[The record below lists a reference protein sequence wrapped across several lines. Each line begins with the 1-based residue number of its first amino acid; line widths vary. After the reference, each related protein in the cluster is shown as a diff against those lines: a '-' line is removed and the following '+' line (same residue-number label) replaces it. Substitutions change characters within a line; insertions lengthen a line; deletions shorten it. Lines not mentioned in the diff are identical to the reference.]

1 MKSELSHRRNVRLI
15 GWLAMVVLA
24 LSAVAPAF
32 ADTVTKRVTF
42 VHDVVIGGIKVAAGD
57 YHLVI
62 CDGRLAVVDGKH
74 IVANAPAKW
83 IVRDDQ
89 ADRDSVLYA
98 DNYEVAEI
106 RFAHQRNVLIID
118 AP

>member
-1 MKSELSHRRNVRLI
+1 MISKLSHRGNVRFM
-15 GWLAMVVLA
+15 GALAILVLA

-42 VHDVVIGGIKVAAGD
+42 VHDVVIGGTKVAAGD

-62 CDGRLAVVDGKH
+62 GDGRLAVIDGKH
-74 IVANAPAKW
+74 MVANATATW
-83 IVRDDQ
+83 VVRDDQ
-89 ADRDSVLYA
+89 ADRDSVMYA
-98 DNYEVAEI
+98 DNYHVAEI
-106 RFAHQRNVLIID
+106 RFAHQRNVLIIA

>member
-1 MKSELSHRRNVRLI
+1 M

-42 VHDVVIGGIKVAAGD
+42 VHDVVIGGTKVAAGD

-62 CDGRLAVVDGKH
+62 GDGRLAVIDGKH
-74 IVANAPAKW
+74 MVANTQASW
-83 IVRDDQ
+83 VVRDDQ
-89 ADRDSVLYA
+89 ADRDSVMYA
-98 DNYEVAEI
+98 DNYHVAEI
-106 RFAHQRNVLIID
+106 RFAHQRNVLIIA